1 MSTLLDR
8 FRQVLLEI
16 FPDPLSYAD
25 AEATCAQ
32 FAPCDGVEIG
42 SLSIVADRTAE
53 SFIKTVLGNLVAQ
66 PPAQDV
72 WIGLNDITQEGMF
85 TWSNGDP
92 LVYKNFAV
100 GQPDNGQASGV
111 QSQNCVM
118 YSPALNGWDDVQCQ
132 LTLPFFCMMPYETPQ
147 TAPQMPPTG
156 PGGPG
161 GTNPNFV

>member
-1 MSTLLDR
+1 MKFLIAIALLPLVVYGHGPQR
-8 FRQVLLEI
+8 PSCPPFWTGFGKFCWRY

-72 WIGLNDITQEGMF
+72 WIGLNDIT
-85 TWSNGDP
+85 
-92 LVYKNFAV
+92 
-100 GQPDNGQASGV
+100 
-111 QSQNCVM
+111 
-118 YSPALNGWDDVQCQ
+118 
-132 LTLPFFCMMPYETPQ
+132 
-147 TAPQMPPTG
+147 
-156 PGGPG
+156 
-161 GTNPNFV
+161 